1 MDEISISIEEEEK
14 MTEEE
19 EKVEVDN
26 IHFYKTKDE
35 FDIQGNIYG
44 NRIYKKVTYR

>member
-1 MDEISISIEEEEK
+1 

-19 EKVEVDN
+19 EEVDN

-44 NRIYKKVTYR
+44 NRIIGSEIQKRLRSIPFRRNHP